1 MEQPDLR
8 SLLDAVVPFSAD
20 LDLAGVLH
28 RITRAACELV
38 GARYG
43 ALGVVGPDGRR
54 LSAFFTHGLGDE
66 ERQRL
71 GSPPTGRGVLGLLLH
86 DPQPQRLHDLTAHAD
101 SAGFPEHHPVMRSEE
116 HTSELQSH

>member
-43 ALGVVGPDGRR
+43 ALGVLGPDGRH
-54 LSAFFTHGLGDE
+54 LAGFFTHGLSDE
-66 ERQRL
+66 ERLVQTM
-71 GSPPTGRGVLGLLLH
+71 TGLWARSLGL
-86 DPQPQRLHDLTAHAD
+86 P
-101 SAGFPEHHPVMRSEE
+101 RS
-116 HTSELQSH
+116 H

>member
-43 ALGVVGPDGRR
+43 ALGVLGPDGRR
-54 LSAFFTHGLGDE
+54 LSAS
-66 ERQRL
+66 
-71 GSPPTGRGVLGLLLH
+71 SP
-86 DPQPQRLHDLTAHAD
+86 TA
-101 SAGFPEHHPVMRSEE
+101 
-116 HTSELQSH
+116 